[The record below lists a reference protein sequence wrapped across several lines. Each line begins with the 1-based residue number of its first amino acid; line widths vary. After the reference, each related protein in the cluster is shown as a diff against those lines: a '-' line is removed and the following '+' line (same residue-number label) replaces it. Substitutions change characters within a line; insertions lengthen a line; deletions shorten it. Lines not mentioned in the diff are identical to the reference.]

1 LGAIPF
7 RRRKEIR
14 TMNPMKD
21 TYDISRRA
29 FLAAGAA
36 SAVSTSMFGA
46 ASSTPRVIGAND
58 RLRVGVIGAGGM
70 ATAHMKA
77 LVGLREKS
85 NLEIVAVCDLYQKRL
100 DAAVEM
106 TGGKPYKD
114 YRKLLEN
121 KDLDYVTIATPEHW
135 HAQMTLDAA
144 EEGLHIYCEKPMTYS
159 IEEGKQV
166 VERIK
171 ESGVKMQVGVQG
183 MSDDSYET
191 AAKHI
196 KDGAIGKVVMA
207 HIDYSRNYE
216 NGDFFTSS
224 EEPDSD
230 ARPGENL
237 DWEAFLGPAKKRP
250 WNPDRFFQ
258 WRRYW
263 DYSGG
268 IATDLLVHRLTRIV
282 KALGLTTPARVVA
295 TGGKNYF
302 TDSPAEIPDTFNVLI
317 EYPEGINV
325 LLVSSMAN
333 GAQIRHIIRGY
344 KGTLEF
350 TKEGFL
356 IEPDR
361 RTNPDAKPLTHTKTG
376 SEDIALHHQNLHD
389 AIRNGAE
396 LRCGV
401 DLGFYGALPCQM
413 AVESFREREYLSW
426 YRRREKVVK
435 A

>member
-1 LGAIPF
+1 MN
-7 RRRKEIR
+7 KEIR
-14 TMNPMKD
+14 TMNSMKD

-29 FLAAGAA
+29 FIAAGAA
-36 SAVSTSMFGA
+36 SAVSRSMFGA
-46 ASSTPRVIGAND
+46 ANSTPRVIGAND

-77 LVGLREKS
+77 LVKLREEN

-100 DAAVEM
+100 DAAVEL

-114 YRKLLEN
+114 YRELLEN

-144 EEGLHIYCEKPMTYS
+144 EQGLHIYCEKPMTYS

-166 VERIK
+166 VERVK
-171 ESGVKMQVGVQG
+171 EAGVKMQVGVQG

-196 KDGAIGKVVMA
+196 KEGAIGKVVMA

-216 NGDFFTSS
+216 NGDFFTSN
-224 EEPDSD
+224 EEADPD

-237 DWEAFLGPAKKRP
+237 DWEGFLGPAKKRP

-282 KALGLTTPARVVA
+282 KALGLTTPSRVVA

-302 TDSPAEIPDTFNVLI
+302 TQSPAEIPDTFNVLI

-356 IEPDR
+356 IEPER
-361 RTNPDAKPLTHTKTG
+361 RTNPDGTPFTHTKTG
-376 SEDIALHHQNLHD
+376 AEDIALHHQNLHD
-389 AIRNGAE
+389 AIRNGAP
-396 LRCGV
+396 LRCDV
-401 DLGFYGALPCQM
+401 NLGFYGALPCQM
-413 AVESFREREYLSW
+413 AVESFRKREYLSW
-426 YRRREKVVK
+426 DRRREKVVK